1 MDLTS
6 YAAAAIGFA
15 PPLAFM
21 LWTLQRYTYPKAE
34 RPYFSD
40 PRLFGMFAVGIVIGA
55 VLYLVSI
62 LFSFEYAIVG
72 FLLEES
78 IKLMIM
84 NMPRFQRRADT
95 PFYAFG
101 LGAGMASALAYG
113 VVNRALAQTGFE
125 ALAIVV
131 MVAYSIMLAM
141 LQISTGTTIG
151 MGVARGTPW
160 PFFGQAVVVHLA
172 FVLMLAPS
180 ASSFVDSGTLAT
192 LLFIVAFI
200 FVAVYYHYVHN
211 KMMPLYVKEALSR
224 LTDVKPKKA
233 KKVPKSK
240 D

>member
-15 PPLAFM
+15 PPLALM
-21 LWTLQRYTYPKAE
+21 LWTLQGYTYPKVE

-40 PRLFGMFAVGIVIGA
+40 PKLFGMFAVGIVIGV
-55 VLYLVSI
+55 VLYAVSI
-62 LFSFEYAIVG
+62 LFSLEYAIVG

-78 IKLMIM
+78 VKLMIM

-113 VVNRALAQTGFE
+113 VVNRALSQTGFE
-125 ALAIVV
+125 AMAVVV
-131 MVAYSIMLAM
+131 MIAYSIMLAM
-141 LQISTGTTIG
+141 LHISTGTTIG

-160 PFFGQAVVVHLA
+160 PFFGQAAVVHLA
-172 FVLMLAPS
+172 FVLMLYPS
-180 ASSFVDSGTLAT
+180 SSTIVDSGLLAT
-192 LLFIVAFI
+192 VLFAVALI
-200 FVAVYYHYVHN
+200 FVAVYYHYVHQ
-211 KMMPLYVKEALSR
+211 KMLPMYVREALVK
-224 LTDVKPKKA
+224 LTDLKPKKA
-233 KKVPKSK
+233 KKVPRSK